1 MLVDAIAPCAPVAVA
16 FPAVVGLLTGHGDL
30 ASRSRL
36 QTRLYATLLMAE
48 KLPPNALGAAAIAR
62 DIDRQTLRVAYAAQ
76 YPQRGREVGR
86 VVLIGAFVALSVLGY
101 YVAWWRDASL
111 LGLLIGL
118 GVIAVATLWFE
129 RAWLNFGRNDG
140 VARELFEYFGAP
152 VGLVRPRTEL
162 LAKAPALSVDDVF
175 ARAADVRDAAH
186 GGSMSTLAAVNSVL
200 AGAHVHVDWRAEAR
214 KGAHRVRHAD
224 YRAGLHRAVAWTLT
238 FTATAY
244 DWLLRRLL
252 GPFFAWRLAFLDE
265 REWRRTARAHR
276 AGEVFEAAWLP
287 ANYRNERTRLAGH
300 CSHLHKARDPLL
312 RWSGNGVA
320 RKPDPERLP
329 ALR

>member
-1 MLVDAIAPCAPVAVA
+1 
-16 FPAVVGLLTGHGDL
+16 
-30 ASRSRL
+30 
-36 QTRLYATLLMAE
+36 
-48 KLPPNALGAAAIAR
+48 
-62 DIDRQTLRVAYAAQ
+62 
-76 YPQRGREVGR
+76 
-86 VVLIGAFVALSVLGY
+86 
-101 YVAWWRDASL
+101 
-111 LGLLIGL
+111 
-118 GVIAVATLWFE
+118 
-129 RAWLNFGRNDG
+129 
-140 VARELFEYFGAP
+140 
-152 VGLVRPRTEL
+152 
-162 LAKAPALSVDDVF
+162 
-175 ARAADVRDAAH
+175 
-186 GGSMSTLAAVNSVL
+186 MSTLAAVNTVL

-238 FTATAY
+238 FTAAAY
-244 DWLLRRLL
+244 DWLLGRLL
-252 GPFFAWRLAFLDE
+252 GPFFAWRLAFLNE

-300 CSHLHKARDPLL
+300 WSHLHKARDPLL